1 MSEEPTQPERGRGE
15 MPFLDH
21 LEELRWRLIKSL
33 IAVVVGIG
41 GGYALVTHID
51 VIAFLKHPI
60 EKYLPAGQKL
70 LFTSLMDP
78 FLIQLKLAIAI
89 GCVAALPVILYQVW
103 AFLRPALYQR
113 EAKIVIPMAFSGIVL
128 FVIGSALGF
137 YVVMPLAIPVLLS
150 FSTASL
156 QPLLTATE
164 YFSLTLS
171 IVLVF
176 GAVFEVPLVMFLL
189 IYMRLVSSSFLKKHH
204 RTFIMVNA
212 VASALLT
219 PGDLVVMTLI
229 AMIPIQ
235 LFYELAI
242 VMAIVMEKRRAKAE
256 RLAEQQ
262 SAQEDSDSVPAAGPA

>member
-1 MSEEPTQPERGRGE
+1 MSEPTQPASSDRTRGE

-33 IAVVVGIG
+33 LSIVAGIG
-41 GGYALVTHID
+41 IGYGLVTHYD
-51 VIAFLKHPI
+51 FIAFLKQPI
-60 EKYLPAGQKL
+60 NKFLPEGQKL

-78 FLIQLKLAIAI
+78 FILQLKLAIAI
-89 GCVAALPVILYQVW
+89 GCVLALPVILYQVW
-103 AFLRPALYQR
+103 AFLRPALYHR
-113 EAKIVIPMAFSGIVL
+113 ERRIVMPMTVSAILL
-128 FVIGSALGF
+128 FVIGAALGF

-156 QPLLTATE
+156 QPLLTASE
-164 YFSLTLS
+164 YFSLTLA

-176 GAVFEVPLVMFLL
+176 GAVFEVPLIMFLL
-189 IYMRLVSSSFLKKHH
+189 IYMRLISSAFLKKHH
-204 RTFIMVNA
+204 RVFIMINA

-235 LFYELAI
+235 VFYELSI
-242 VMAIVMEKRRAKAE
+242 VMAIVMEKRRARKDKEA
-256 RLAEQQ
+256 ADADTV
-262 SAQEDSDSVPAAGPA
+262 SGVPAAGSA

>member
-1 MSEEPTQPERGRGE
+1 MSAGAERGRGE

-33 IAVVVGIG
+33 VAIVIGIG
-41 GGYALVTHID
+41 GGYALVTHYD
-51 VIAFLKHPI
+51 VIAFLKKPI
-60 EKYLPAGQKL
+60 DKFLEPGQKL

-78 FLIQLKLAIAI
+78 FIIQLKLAIAI
-89 GCVAALPVILYQVW
+89 GGVVALPVILYQVW

-113 EAKIVIPMAFSGIVL
+113 ERRIVLPMAVSGILL
-128 FVIGSALGF
+128 FVLGSALGF

-156 QPLLTATE
+156 APLLTATE
-164 YFSLTLS
+164 YFSLTLA

-176 GAVFEVPLVMFLL
+176 GAVFEVPLIMFLL
-189 IYMRLVSSSFLKKHH
+189 IYMRLVSSAFLRKHH
-204 RTFIMVNA
+204 RSFIMINA

-219 PGDLVVMTLI
+219 PGDLVVMTLL

-235 LFYELAI
+235 LFYELSI
-242 VMAIVMEKRRAKAE
+242 LMAIVMEKRRAREERDAE
-256 RLAEQQ
+256 GEGQ
-262 SAQEDSDSVPAAGPA
+262 DGVPAAV

>member
-1 MSEEPTQPERGRGE
+1 MSEPLQPQQEQARGE

-33 IAVVVGIG
+33 VSIVAGIG
-41 GGYALVTHID
+41 IGYGLVTHYD
-51 VIAFLKHPI
+51 FIAFLKQPI
-60 EKYLPAGQKL
+60 NKFLPAGQKL
-70 LFTSLMDP
+70 LFTSLMEP
-78 FLIQLKLAIAI
+78 FIIQLKLAIAI
-89 GCVAALPVILYQVW
+89 GCVLALPVILYQVW
-103 AFLRPALYQR
+103 AFLRPALYHR
-113 EAKIVIPMAFSGIVL
+113 ERRIVMPMTVSAILL
-128 FVIGSALGF
+128 FLIGAGLGF

-164 YFSLTLS
+164 YFSLTLA

-176 GAVFEVPLVMFLL
+176 GAVFEVPLIMFLL
-189 IYMRLVSSSFLKKHH
+189 IYMRLISSAFLKKHH
-204 RTFIMVNA
+204 RVFIMINA

-235 LFYELAI
+235 VFYELSI
-242 VMAIVMEKRRAKAE
+242 LMAIVMEKRRAKQEKEAAE
-256 RLAEQQ
+256 ADDV
-262 SAQEDSDSVPAAGPA
+262 SGVPAAGSA